1 MATLTTSYQLLG
13 SVKTSTYSQLR
24 LYGKYNSQ
32 STDNNTSSVSLQL
45 RLYGNGGQGSF
56 SSGTAKI
63 SGTSYSLGNT
73 SYSKNAEKTLCTK
86 TYTATHNSD
95 GTYTASIS
103 YSITSTGTVS
113 GSSSVSITLPQI
125 KRTSVLG
132 NISDF
137 TFGNSIPIT
146 YTEYVASYTA
156 NLNILIGSTTV
167 KTINNISSGTSISF
181 TSGELNTIYGLVPNA
196 TTTSVT
202 FQLVTMNGSTQI
214 GTNSKIATGTIPS
227 SVKPTIS
234 SVVLEDSLGY
244 RQQIGN
250 YVQSKSK
257 IHGTISSSGGTG
269 SGISSI
275 ETQINGETIYGNNFY
290 TKELATSGT
299 NSYTVKVTDTRGRNA
314 TYTGSFSVISYS
326 APTINFNVYRSNSS
340 GNQDDNGNYICINVN
355 ASIDSL
361 NNENSKEFKI
371 EYRQGGGSWTTL
383 TTYNTSYNYV
393 LTNSVYSGFSSSY
406 PFDVK
411 ITATDKFG
419 SEYAQ
424 IWIPTAKTVLDF
436 YHDGTGVAIGKVAD
450 TANKFDVAYNTEIE
464 SNLTVDGNMSA
475 SGNLTIN
482 GTAQIQNGLYCRPTG
497 QVNTPVGNSMLVIK
511 RATNSEA
518 PNNGVVLEFGNSTS
532 WTGQLYI
539 GDNATQG
546 IYYNGWSNGV
556 RGSWIKLAS
565 VNDLPQDTGWL
576 SLTPSMGTWDSLRYR
591 RIGKVVQIT
600 GYASS
605 LKVTNGVVGTIA
617 TIPSGY
623 RPSSHQYGI
632 ATGVAGW
639 TGRANVNASN
649 GVIYMD
655 ACKSSS
661 GSYNGT
667 GYAAFNIMYF
677 ID

>member
-45 RLYGNGGQGSF
+45 RLYGNGGSGSF

-86 TYTATHNSD
+86 TYTATHSSD

-146 YTEYVASYTA
+146 YTEYVSSYTA
-156 NLNILIGSTTV
+156 NLKILIGSTTV

-202 FQLVTMNGSTQI
+202 FQLVTMNGNTQI
-214 GTNSKIATGTIPS
+214 GTNSKSATGTIPS

-244 RQQIGN
+244 KQQIGN

-299 NSYTVKVTDTRGRNA
+299 NSYTVRVTDTRGRIA

-340 GNQDDNGNYICINVN
+340 GNQDDNGNYICINLN
-355 ASIDSL
+355 STIDSL
-361 NNENSKEFKI
+361 NNENTKEFKI
-371 EYRQGGGSWTTL
+371 EYRQGSGSWTTL

-411 ITATDKFG
+411 ITATDRFG
-419 SEYAQ
+419 SEYSQ

-450 TANKFDVAYNTEIE
+450 TPNKFDVAYKTEIE
-464 SNLTVDGNMSA
+464 NDMQVN
-475 SGNLTIN
+475 GNLYLADENGEERINLQSSLNMFNDTSGSNWQDMMKNKLDYCISTIDTNRYNVQTFIN
-482 GTAQIQNGLYCRPTG
+482 GGWNEVNYGFGVFSKIGNTYQLVWFSSENIYYCRNMAGTYDYR
-497 QVNTPVGNSMLVIK
+497 NL
-511 RATNSEA
+511 
-518 PNNGVVLEFGNSTS
+518 S
-532 WTGQLYI
+532 WTG
-539 GDNATQG
+539 
-546 IYYNGWSNGV
+546 S
-556 RGSWIKLAS
+556 
-565 VNDLPQDTGWL
+565 
-576 SLTPSMGTWDSLRYR
+576 
-591 RIGKVVQIT
+591 
-600 GYASS
+600 
-605 LKVTNGVVGTIA
+605 
-617 TIPSGY
+617 
-623 RPSSHQYGI
+623 
-632 ATGVAGW
+632 
-639 TGRANVNASN
+639 
-649 GVIYMD
+649 
-655 ACKSSS
+655 
-661 GSYNGT
+661 
-667 GYAAFNIMYF
+667 
-677 ID
+677 

>member
-1 MATLTTSYQLLG
+1 MATLTTSYKLLG

-45 RLYGNGGQGSF
+45 RLYGNGGSGSF

-86 TYTATHNSD
+86 TYTATHSSD

-146 YTEYVASYTA
+146 YTEYVSSYTA
-156 NLNILIGSTTV
+156 NLNVIIGSTTV
-167 KTINNISSGTSISF
+167 KTVNNISSGTSISF

-214 GTNSKIATGTIPS
+214 GTNSKSATGTIPS

-299 NSYTVKVTDTRGRNA
+299 NSYTVRVTDTRGRSA
-314 TYTGSFSVISYS
+314 TYTGSYTVQAYTPIAIS
-326 APTINFNVYRSNSS
+326 FNVYRSNSS

-406 PFDVK
+406 PFDVRL
-411 ITATDKFG
+411 TVTDTFG

-450 TANKFDVAYNTEIE
+450 TPNKFDVAYDMQVNGSIVTSGNVSSGGKTSSTSGKGVMLDGSGGIEISHSSTPYIDFHYANSSGDFTSRLFE
-464 SNLTVDGNMSA
+464 AGSGILVA
-475 SGNLTIN
+475 SGALLNRSNVLYGYKTYSTSTITTTGAYN
-482 GTAQIQNGLYCRPTG
+482 VLKTETITFHGGRVLAIGFTNGLSVVKG
-497 QVNTPVGNSMLVIK
+497 NGGLFVGIDG
-511 RATNSEA
+511 TNS
-518 PNNGVVLEFGNSTS
+518 
-532 WTGQLYI
+532 QLFTT
-539 GDNATQG
+539 DTQVG
-546 IYYNGWSNGV
+546 GAQVGF
-556 RGSWIKLAS
+556 
-565 VNDLPQDTGWL
+565 
-576 SLTPSMGTWDSLRYR
+576 SLLGTPSAGSHTITMG
-591 RIGKVVQIT
+591 V
-600 GYASS
+600 YA
-605 LKVTNGVVGTIA
+605 NGGTTA
-617 TIPSGY
+617 TISAY
-623 RPSSHQYGI
+623 KTYGFLFLEI
-632 ATGVAGW
+632 
-639 TGRANVNASN
+639 
-649 GVIYMD
+649 
-655 ACKSSS
+655 
-661 GSYNGT
+661 
-667 GYAAFNIMYF
+667 
-677 ID
+677 